1 MIRKDTPF
9 PLRVA
14 PPRLARTGRA
24 ECSCDLLRSLSPH
37 PPHVVLQFNAYGS
50 ERGRA
55 YPGGVSRTN
64 RLDSDVEVTLT
75 ASRALVGVVARTLA
89 DVLEVV
95 TLPQFRMLVVLC
107 DEGPLRSGAL
117 SERLGIHQSTLTRLA
132 DRLVAQGWVRR
143 EPNAESRREVLVDL
157 TDAGRELVTNVLN
170 ARRADLARIL
180 GSASP
185 GDRAAIRAG
194 FEAFARAAGEPD
206 RGHLLTLG
214 L

>member
-1 MIRKDTPF
+1 MSS
-9 PLRVA
+9 
-14 PPRLARTGRA
+14 A
-24 ECSCDLLRSLSPH
+24 E
-37 PPHVVLQFNAYGS
+37 
-50 ERGRA
+50 
-55 YPGGVSRTN
+55 
-64 RLDSDVEVTLT
+64 LDSDVAVTLT
-75 ASRALVGVVARTLA
+75 ASRALMGVVARTLA

-107 DEGPLRSGAL
+107 AEGPLRSGVL

-157 TDAGRELVTNVLN
+157 TDAGRDLVTKVLE
-170 ARRADLARIL
+170 ARRADMAAIL
-180 GSASP
+180 SQATP
-185 GDRAAIRAG
+185 KDRAAIRTG

-206 RGHLLTLG
+206 PEHLLTIG

>member
-1 MIRKDTPF
+1 M
-9 PLRVA
+9 
-14 PPRLARTGRA
+14 
-24 ECSCDLLRSLSPH
+24 
-37 PPHVVLQFNAYGS
+37 
-50 ERGRA
+50 
-55 YPGGVSRTN
+55 SRTD
-64 RLDSDVEVTLT
+64 LDSDVEVTLT

-107 DEGPLRSGAL
+107 AEGPLRSGVL

-143 EPNAESRREVLVDL
+143 EPNVESRREVLVDL
-157 TDAGRELVTNVLN
+157 TDAGRELVSKVLD

-180 GSASP
+180 SSASP
-185 GDRAAIRAG
+185 QDRAVIRAG

-206 RGHLLTLG
+206 PGHLLTLG

>member
-1 MIRKDTPF
+1 MSS
-9 PLRVA
+9 A
-14 PPRLARTGRA
+14 
-24 ECSCDLLRSLSPH
+24 DL
-37 PPHVVLQFNAYGS
+37 
-50 ERGRA
+50 ER
-55 YPGGVSRTN
+55 
-64 RLDSDVEVTLT
+64 DVDVTLT

-107 DEGPLRSGAL
+107 AEGPLRSGVL
-117 SERLGIHQSTLTRLA
+117 SDRLGIHQSTLTRLA

-157 TDAGRELVTNVLN
+157 TGAGRELVTKVLD
-170 ARRADLARIL
+170 ARRADLAAIL
-180 GSASP
+180 SQVTPRERGV
-185 GDRAAIRAG
+185 IRAG

-206 RGHLLTLG
+206 PGHLLTIG

>member
-1 MIRKDTPF
+1 M
-9 PLRVA
+9 
-14 PPRLARTGRA
+14 
-24 ECSCDLLRSLSPH
+24 
-37 PPHVVLQFNAYGS
+37 
-50 ERGRA
+50 
-55 YPGGVSRTN
+55 
-64 RLDSDVEVTLT
+64 EVTLA

-107 DEGPLRSGAL
+107 SEGPLRSGVL

-132 DRLVAQGWVRR
+132 DRLVGQGWVRR
-143 EPNAESRREVLVDL
+143 ETNAESRREVMVDL
-157 TDAGRELVTNVLN
+157 TDAGRELVTKVLE
-170 ARRADLARIL
+170 ARTADLRRIL

-185 GDRAAIRAG
+185 EDRALIRNG

-206 RGHLLTLG
+206 PGDLLTLG